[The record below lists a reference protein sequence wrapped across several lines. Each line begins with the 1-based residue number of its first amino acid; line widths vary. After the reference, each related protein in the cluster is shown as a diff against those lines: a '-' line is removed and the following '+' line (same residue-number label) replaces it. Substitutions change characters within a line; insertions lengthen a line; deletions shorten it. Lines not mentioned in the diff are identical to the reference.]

1 MNGSPDKGSS
11 WRARASWTLR
21 KYLFVVVGAAAGLG
35 IALPLFTSTS
45 QSYRAETVVVARELG
60 IDPVVVASY
69 ASAVFASDAMRQRA
83 ASAAGSSGGAVA
95 ADRLRLVPTE
105 ADTWSVEARAE
116 DPLAAAALADAVA
129 EAFVEELNRAGRDA
143 GTFSIAARAGVPTT
157 SSSAGP
163 PVWAAAAVGVAAGAA
178 LGLLLVAVVVG
189 ATRPALRTRDVTS
202 AAGQRLIGVVTLP
215 AARGGR
221 PLDPADAGG
230 LAAVSAALLPLV
242 DASVVLVSRRQLTA
256 QRRQLI
262 ILLARALAPVRDV
275 FVSGSPDL
283 AAEATRAIAGAG
295 VEAAGTPR
303 PGLEL
308 IDGVAPLEILEVPQ
322 WPLPLVL
329 VIRYG
334 EPSAA
339 LRRLAADSAGDEML
353 GVVMVDQR
361 RSGVGRRRR
370 ERSATSASTP

>member
-1 MNGSPDKGSS
+1 MNGSPDQRSS
-11 WRARASWTLR
+11 WRVRASWALR
-21 KYLFVVVGAAAGLG
+21 KYLFVVVAGAAGLG
-35 IALPLFTSTS
+35 IALPLVTSTS
-45 QSYRAETVVVARELG
+45 ESYRAQTVVVVRERA
-60 IDPVVVASY
+60 IDPVVVPSY
-69 ASAVFASDAMRQRA
+69 ASAVFASDAMRLRA
-83 ASAAGSSGGAVA
+83 ASAAGSPGGAVA
-95 ADRLRLVPTE
+95 ADRLRLVPTG
-105 ADTWSVEARAE
+105 ADTWSVEARAQ

-129 EAFVEELNRAGRDA
+129 EAFVEELNRAGGDV

-157 SSSAGP
+157 SSSTGP
-163 PVWAAAAVGVAAGAA
+163 PGWAAAAVGVAAGAV

-189 ATRPALRTRDVTS
+189 ATRPVLRARDVTS

-215 AARGGR
+215 ADRGGR
-221 PLDPADAGG
+221 PSDPADAYG
-230 LAAVSAALLPLV
+230 LAAVSAVLLPLV

-262 ILLARALAPVRDV
+262 ILLARAMAPVRDV

-283 AAEATRAIAGAG
+283 AAEATRAMAGAG
-295 VEAAGTPR
+295 ADAAGTPR

-308 IDGVAPLEILEVPQ
+308 VDGVAPLETLEVPQ

-339 LRRLAADSAGDEML
+339 LRRLAADSVGDEML

-361 RSGVGRRRR
+361 RSGVARRPRK
-370 ERSATSASTP
+370 RSPASPATA